1 MSLSIAERRK
11 AEAARMREKYP
22 DRIPVIVEK
31 AAGGDLPDIDKKI
44 LASSC
49 EASSHPQPPAEHD
62 RTSKEIAVES

>member
-1 MSLSIAERRK
+1 MIRNIQIFKSK
-11 AEAARMREKYP
+11 
-22 DRIPVIVEK
+22 DPVVEK
-31 AAGGDLPDIDKKI
+31 FQTVAQQDATFSLMPDIDKKI